1 MEARLYPYRVMRGS
15 IVVTRL
21 HNLDTAIDR
30 VRAENQNNA
39 GRLGFIPRRV
49 VDAVTEQTV
58 YPVET
63 NS

>member
-1 MEARLYPYRVMRGS
+1 MRGS

-30 VRAENQNNA
+30 ARAENQNNA

-63 NS
+63 NR